1 MKSSLTSRAGN
12 EKKIFTLI
20 VIALCATLLTISPSS
35 TAADSSFTPN
45 YSPIE
50 IDYPGTNVVF
60 HVGEANPQFKSD
72 LFTFSSGR
80 GRQIWCR
87 SMEDADCSF
96 DGQSS
101 ALAATLLPPCEN
113 DSSTNCIAG
122 VHITP
127 QNGQSKATT
136 LVKEIGGY
144 TIPANPSKG
153 YIGGRSASVWSVEGS
168 ATAATPQVKYLVAAQ
183 YGESWNGRN
192 QAFEVVKL
200 TVSVYPIVEKAGD
213 FFADRW
219 ATDAERA
226 SAANTQFA
234 GTPLQFIPKVK
245 QGMSANDLRECL
257 VFDDKYCA
265 QHSVFE
271 EGMRIKVDLRVTN
284 ELGGWFHGR
293 IKDPLITIQ
302 QTTPTS
308 NLVSVDA
315 EAIMIPRLAHVVE
328 HNSLDEIEGNL
339 FSQTFWGGAAPR
351 ELYAG
356 PLADSGANG
365 FAFVNA
371 LREKV
376 GDASAGSTSTWNF
389 TSISAGSGSDCLN
402 QTGKV
407 LGIVS
412 TNATVFESTAPKFD
426 DGQLAYKVSGL
437 HFQKDKKT
445 ENLGTYDLVINSDV
459 ARCLYGFTKAPI
471 SASVSITGGSDQK
484 IATTVVN
491 EKNGWLKLAAYG
503 FTYSE
508 KVLQV
513 KLSQAEE
520 VKPTPTPTASA
531 PATVKPVAKKITIS
545 CVMGKTSKKVTAIKP
560 TCPTGYKK
568 K

>member
-1 MKSSLTSRAGN
+1 M
-12 EKKIFTLI
+12 
-20 VIALCATLLTISPSS
+20 
-35 TAADSSFTPN
+35 
-45 YSPIE
+45 
-50 IDYPGTNVVF
+50 
-60 HVGEANPQFKSD
+60 
-72 LFTFSSGR
+72 
-80 GRQIWCR
+80 
-87 SMEDADCSF
+87 
-96 DGQSS
+96 
-101 ALAATLLPPCEN
+101 
-113 DSSTNCIAG
+113 
-122 VHITP
+122 
-127 QNGQSKATT
+127 
-136 LVKEIGGY
+136 
-144 TIPANPSKG
+144 
-153 YIGGRSASVWSVEGS
+153 S
-168 ATAATPQVKYLVAAQ
+168 AT
-183 YGESWNGRN
+183 
-192 QAFEVVKL
+192 
-200 TVSVYPIVEKAGD
+200 
-213 FFADRW
+213 
-219 ATDAERA
+219 
-226 SAANTQFA
+226 
-234 GTPLQFIPKVK
+234 
-245 QGMSANDLRECL
+245 DLRECL

-271 EGMRIKVDLRVTN
+271 EGTRIKVDLRVTN

-302 QTTPTS
+302 QSTPTS

-315 EAIMIPRLAHVVE
+315 EAIMIPRLTHVVE
-328 HNSLDEIEGNL
+328 ENSLDEIEGKL

-356 PLADSGANG
+356 PLADTGAKG

-389 TSISAGSGSDCLN
+389 NSISAGSGSDCLN

-437 HFQKDKKT
+437 HYQKDKKT

-491 EKNGWLKLAAYG
+491 ERDGWLKLAAYG

-513 KLSQAEE
+513 KLSQAAE
-520 VKPTPTPTASA
+520 VKPTPTPSA
-531 PATVKPVAKKITIS
+531 TPSATVKPIVTKKIVIV
-545 CVMGKTSKKVTAIKP
+545 CMKGKVIKKVTAIKP
-560 TCPTGYKK
+560 KCPAGYTKK
-568 K
+568 